1 MRALLFCA
9 LLAMGTAAAGCSGA
23 SMVEP
28 PEEVNVV
35 RMGPLPERFPA
46 DRAAITRA
54 VLDGDE
60 LVLDVEHSGGCA
72 EHDFALYAGGFRES
86 EPVQTVLH
94 LAHDAHGDPCR
105 ALVRRELRFH
115 LGPLQDAYR
124 RSYGRGGTLVLQVA
138 EPGVTPPVRHTVKYT
153 C

>member
-1 MRALLFCA
+1 MRALLFSA
-9 LLAMGTAAAGCSGA
+9 LLAMATAAAGCSGA

-28 PEEVNVV
+28 PDEVNVV
-35 RMGPLPERFPA
+35 RVGPFPDRFPA
-46 DRAAITRA
+46 DRAAVTRA

-60 LVLDVEHSGGCA
+60 LVLTVEHGGGCA

-105 ALVRRELRFH
+105 ALLRRELRFH
-115 LGPLQDAYR
+115 LGPLRDAYR
-124 RSYGRGGTLVLQVA
+124 RSYGRGGTLVLHVA
-138 EPGVTPPVRHTVKYT
+138 EPGVSMAPRHTLSYT
-153 C
+153 F